1 MRWCESLA
9 KKAGVDCIVIGG
21 GAAGL
26 FCALTAGQ
34 RGRKVLVLDS
44 SNKVGKKILMS
55 GGGRCNFT
63 NLHIDPEN
71 YISSNPHFV
80 KSALSSYTQWDF
92 IALVEKHGIAYHE
105 KTLGQL
111 FCDKSSKQILE
122 MLLTECEEVGV
133 EILTHCQIT
142 SVEQLSDG
150 YSLQTSLGEFACHS
164 LVVATG
170 GLSIPTMGATGFGY
184 ELAEQF
190 GLDVLDR
197 SAALVPFTFS
207 DQWKSL
213 CERLAGLS
221 TDVVMAS
228 SGQSFREGL
237 LFTHRGLSGPVSLQV
252 SSYWSPGQPITINLM
267 PDCDA
272 SEYLLDAKG
281 HHGKSLVRTVLTQ
294 LLPKTL
300 VNELEALLWSSYQ
313 TMPLAEIPD
322 AVLRKIGSSL
332 SAWTLKPS
340 GTEGYRTAEVT
351 LRGIDTRH
359 ISSKTMECSEHRGLY
374 FIGEVVDVTGHLGG
388 YNFQWAWSSGYA
400 AGSVV

>member
-1 MRWCESLA
+1 MA
-9 KKAGVDCIVIGG
+9 KKTGVDCIVIGG

-313 TMPLAEIPD
+313 TTPLAEIPD

-332 SAWTLKPS
+332 TAWTLKPS

-351 LRGIDTRH
+351 LRGVDTRH

>member
-1 MRWCESLA
+1 MA

-44 SNKVGKKILMS
+44 SNKVGKKVLMS

-142 SVEQLSDG
+142 SVEQLSDE
-150 YSLQTSLGEFACHS
+150 YSLQTSLGEFTCHS

-221 TDVVMAS
+221 TDVVMAA

-313 TMPLAEIPD
+313 TTPLAEIPD

-332 SAWTLKPS
+332 TAWTLKPS

-351 LRGIDTRH
+351 LRGVDTRH

>member
-1 MRWCESLA
+1 MA

-142 SVEQLSDG
+142 SVEQWSDE
-150 YSLQTSLGEFACHS
+150 YSLQTSLGEFTCHS

-184 ELAEQF
+184 ELAAQF

-221 TDVVMAS
+221 TDVVMAAS
-228 SGQSFREGL
+228 EQSFREGL

-313 TMPLAEIPD
+313 TTPLAEIPD

-351 LRGIDTRH
+351 LRGVDTRH

>member
-142 SVEQLSDG
+142 SVEQLSDE
-150 YSLQTSLGEFACHS
+150 YSLQTSLGEFTCHS